1 MNDKQ
6 IEQEIQAKGLTAPR
20 VTPQRIEEVI
30 ASEYYF
36 TAADGVAGAA
46 AACTLHCRHAD
57 VDTTK
62 EQAPLP
68 PYQSHRLLTFCVI
81 TLKNGFT
88 VTGESACAS
97 PENFDAEIGRK
108 ISRENAINKV
118 WMLEGYLLKQQLHD
132 DMNREQH
139 QDNPSR

>member
-46 AACTLHCRHAD
+46 AACPHAG
-57 VDTTK
+57 
-62 EQAPLP
+62 
-68 PYQSHRLLTFCVI
+68 H
-81 TLKNGFT
+81 
-88 VTGESACAS
+88 
-97 PENFDAEIGRK
+97 
-108 ISRENAINKV
+108 
-118 WMLEGYLLKQQLHD
+118 
-132 DMNREQH
+132 
-139 QDNPSR
+139 